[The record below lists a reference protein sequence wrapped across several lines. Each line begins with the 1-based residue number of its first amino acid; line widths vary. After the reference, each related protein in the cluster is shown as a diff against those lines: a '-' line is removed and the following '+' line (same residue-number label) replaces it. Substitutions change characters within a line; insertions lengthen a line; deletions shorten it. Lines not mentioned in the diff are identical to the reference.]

1 MGNPKRKKENLFTH
15 SLSLS
20 FPRQSERALSEL
32 DDEWTKGTASCLGET
47 EMQVLETFGVRERG
61 AVWRVPYV
69 RPQ

>member
-1 MGNPKRKKENLFTH
+1 MGNQRRKKKKIYSRTH
-15 SLSLS
+15 SLS